1 MTFTFDPQINRAYL
15 LAKTNAT
22 VKFEGEGSMSYRD
35 IVKEFLPIR
44 LK

>member
-1 MTFTFDPQINRAYL
+1 
-15 LAKTNAT
+15 

-44 LK
+44 LKWS